1 MWAWQERGLL
11 HHARKRKDG
20 TRTSSYLM
28 TACSATPGSNLTN
41 RLHLIYFIFAMDFQK
56 TFTDNQLA
64 ILRVLWES
72 QGATRRT
79 LEYVLGISRP
89 TIDKAM
95 KYLLAEDMIV
105 AASTKT
111 EVRGR
116 PATVFRVRDR
126 AWLTIGMDLELPDI
140 ALVVCDVLGRILHET
155 AFQLRENLGEPQVV
169 LRSLV
174 SEIRVWL
181 KELGLSPASM
191 GGFGIGLPGFFSN
204 GGVSFVGRNLPRWKE
219 VQIREYLETELS
231 LPILILHD
239 VHCMAQAEIDHRT
252 WTDKVVLFLS
262 IRPGLER
269 DLRIGASL
277 CIDGNVYFG
286 GRGNGGALYRAV
298 VDGAELGE
306 LTEQQRV
313 QCIARQLVSSLI
325 HIIPLTDPDW
335 TVIHAKCL
343 GDMEP
348 RLIECCQ
355 RELQRSF
362 QGEYIGSS
370 EIIPAASGERNGA
383 QQAALAA
390 TRALLQPTHG
400 STILNK
406 GGDEWKHTTFVER
419 LAVNQGGTK

>member
-1 MWAWQERGLL
+1 MAKAQTHLTHPGARSWDAWRFRISSLL
-11 HHARKRKDG
+11 VRRLPSDL
-20 TRTSSYLM
+20 TRRSVWVY
-28 TACSATPGSNLTN
+28 C
-41 RLHLIYFIFAMDFQK
+41 FFVMDFQK
-56 TFTDNQLA
+56 SFTDNQLA

-72 QGATRRT
+72 RGATRRT
-79 LEYVLGISRP
+79 LERVLGISRP
-89 TIDKAM
+89 TLEKAV
-95 KYLLAEDMIV
+95 KYLIAESMIV
-105 AASTKT
+105 ASSPKT

-116 PATVFRVRDR
+116 PATVFRVRDQ

-140 ALVVCDVLGRILHET
+140 AFVLCDVRGRILHEK
-155 AFQLRENLGEPQVV
+155 AFQFREDLDEPQVV
-169 LRSLV
+169 LRRLI
-174 SEIRVWL
+174 SEIRAWVT
-181 KELGLSPASM
+181 ELGISPSLL

-239 VHCMAQAEIDHRT
+239 VHCMAQAEVDHRA

-262 IRPGLER
+262 IRPGFER

-277 CIDGNVYFG
+277 CIDGNVYLG
-286 GRGNGGALYRAV
+286 GRGNGGALYHAV
-298 VDGAELGE
+298 VDGAELAE
-306 LTEQQRV
+306 LTEQQGV
-313 QCIARQLVSSLI
+313 QCIARRIVSSLI

-362 QGEYIGSS
+362 QEEYIGFS
-370 EIIPAASGERNGA
+370 EILPTASRERSGA

-390 TRALLQPTHG
+390 IRSLLQPTHRSAATG
-400 STILNK
+400 K
-406 GGDEWKHTTFVER
+406 GGASEEIKASKSTR
-419 LAVNQGGTK
+419 